1 MPAPWSVTVFGP
13 AYIDRVLRVTEPI
26 ALEGHRPIDISIQA
40 ISLTTAP
47 GNGLGI
53 NAPHGNSLK
62 IVVPEGWPGPWGT
75 IQLQEDPWPTCQH
88 NALRKVVN
96 ALAWNEDLGG
106 MGAGYARAL
115 GGRLIFAI
123 GQPDDPISDQILK
136 KLTKNEIRCTPVRIS
151 AKSADWTLLV
161 TSGAYGDKLAIGFR
175 GCNAALQAKDLPTWD
190 AGQQQDALVVA
201 GLANSLAKKILGIT
215 GQSQW
220 DPSQEPDHRGT
231 LRIFAPAMRNTSD
244 RANPVA
250 FLARDIDIFSC
261 NLGEWASMTDTD
273 REAVEAEVKLLM
285 VTDAELGATFRVRNG
300 STLDAPIRIP
310 AFPRMKPPRDTNRAG
325 ETFTSTVVQEI
336 LNETMNPLLAGPDW
350 WHRVGRRAS
359 AAAAL
364 VLDLEHFQFPSGSD
378 VDGALHRG
386 VV

>member
-47 GNGLGI
+47 GNGLDI

-175 GCNAALQAKDLPTWD
+175 GYDSKGLDCRTSKCNSRTIDFIGEGSWINARNDRC
-190 AGQQQDALVVA
+190 G
-201 GLANSLAKKILGIT
+201 ANDRVSTTAVGSRRPFNSSRIT
-215 GQSQW
+215 ES
-220 DPSQEPDHRGT
+220 
-231 LRIFAPAMRNTSD
+231 
-244 RANPVA
+244 
-250 FLARDIDIFSC
+250 
-261 NLGEWASMTDTD
+261 
-273 REAVEAEVKLLM
+273 
-285 VTDAELGATFRVRNG
+285 VRNAMPGHPFG
-300 STLDAPIRIP
+300 SLRLHGRMRYYFAAP
-310 AFPRMKPPRDTNRAG
+310 NR
-325 ETFTSTVVQEI
+325 
-336 LNETMNPLLAGPDW
+336 
-350 WHRVGRRAS
+350 R
-359 AAAAL
+359 
-364 VLDLEHFQFPSGSD
+364 
-378 VDGALHRG
+378 
-386 VV
+386 